1 MKIKYT
7 VIIQARLGSTRF
19 PHKMVKKIGNQTII
33 EILIKRLKQ
42 SRLIN
47 NIILAT
53 TKKKHDNKLDL
64 LARKNKIRVFRGS
77 EDNVLERFYKASK
90 SIESDYLIRIC
101 GDCPLL
107 DSTII
112 DKLIKINNKK
122 KFDYLSNINPPS
134 FPDGFDV
141 EIFSKKILKEAYLKA
156 KSKYDKEHV
165 TPYIIRKAKSKFNL
179 KNSKDFSNLRL
190 TIDEE
195 KDFLVINKIINK
207 INKKNFGLSDIIKL
221 KKQKPEIF
229 KINQDLKRNEGSIL
243 NKGQKLWS
251 RAKNIIPGGNMLL
264 SKRPE
269 MFLPGK
275 WPTYFT
281 KADGCY
287 VWDLENKKYLDFSTM
302 SVGTNILG
310 YANKN
315 INSEIIRTVKRSNM
329 SSLNAPEEVY
339 LAEKLIDM
347 HPQFDMVRYAKT
359 GGEAN
364 AIAIRIARAASG
376 KDNIAIC
383 GYHGWHDWYLAA
395 NIKNNKNLNTHLL
408 PGLSPAGVPKKL
420 KNTTFPFEYNDI
432 KTLKRLVKKEK
443 IGIIKLEVFRNIKPK
458 RNFLREVR
466 DIANKNNIILIFDEC
481 TSGFRETFGALHKK
495 YKIYPDICIL
505 GKAIA
510 NGYPLTVIMGKRK
523 IMQHAQNTFISSTFW
538 TDKIGF
544 VAGLKTLKEMEKNKS
559 WITISKTGKIIKKQ
573 WMRIAKKNKINL
585 SIFGLDALPA
595 FSIKSK
601 NWIKYKTYISQEMLK
616 NNILASNLVFVSISH
631 HQKEIKRY
639 IKNLDNIFKKIK
651 QFEDG
656 LNIDNYL
663 SSPTCHTGFKRLN

>member
-19 PHKMVKKIGNQTII
+19 PHKMIKKIGNQTII

-432 KTLKRLVKKEK
+432 KTLKKLVKKEK

-573 WMRIAKKNKINL
+573 WIRIAKKNKINL

-631 HQKEIKRY
+631 HKKEIKRY

>member
-33 EILIKRLKQ
+33 EILITRLKQ

-432 KTLKRLVKKEK
+432 KTLKKLVKKEK

>member
-19 PHKMVKKIGNQTII
+19 PNKMIKKIGNQTII
-33 EILIKRLKQ
+33 EILLKRLKQ

-53 TKKKHDNKLDL
+53 TKKKNDDKLDH
-64 LARKNKIRVFRGS
+64 LARKNKIQVFRGS
-77 EDNVLERFYKASK
+77 EENVLERFYKASK

-107 DSTII
+107 DPTII

-122 KFDYLSNINPPS
+122 KFDYLSNINPPT

-179 KNSKDFSNLRL
+179 KNSKDSSNLRL

-195 KDFLVINKIINK
+195 KDFLVIKKIIKN
-207 INKKNFGLSDIIKL
+207 INKKWFSLSDVIKL

-432 KTLKRLVKKEK
+432 KTLKKLVKKEK

-573 WMRIAKKNKINL
+573 WIRIAKKNKINL

-631 HQKEIKRY
+631 HKKEIKRY

>member
-19 PHKMVKKIGNQTII
+19 PNKMIKKIGNQTII